1 MASLCF
7 SHLTYG
13 IPLLNC
19 MKPCATDVPSHLIF
33 DTSITVSLVNPIPL
47 KGLRH
52 CTQTAFKIFA
62 FLLFEIRHKNSL
74 KGYLLIHLSDVR
86 WKSLIY
92 CLFDGFMLFI
102 LCNSK
107 TGFPEIKPRLVTDK
121 TDKWNVRH
129 IPNLFIPP
137 SLNPHSFT
145 SCILWTNTP
154 DSSFTKQFVQRN

>member
-86 WKSLIY
+86 WKRLIY

-107 TGFPEIKPRLVTDK
+107 TGFDGWNWQMKRQTHSKPLHSSLSKSPFIYLLHPLDK
-121 TDKWNVRH
+121 YSWQLIH
-129 IPNLFIPP
+129 
-137 SLNPHSFT
+137 
-145 SCILWTNTP
+145 
-154 DSSFTKQFVQRN
+154 